1 MLVFWSDINDK
12 FLCLTL
18 LIKTYRFSWR
28 ALAAFLREKVSLFV
42 PIFNF
47 YHYKIILGVLNF
59 VYVYILG
66 SLSIVYKGKSRV
78 QSGENVSTA
87 ISSHRYYC
95 RLYIPTEHY
104 HLPGIFIR
112 TCVYNH
118 FLAFFFVRILSRNQ
132 GSDWRLSFG
141 SRGQCD
147 VIGTLN
153 AVTLDA
159 FSRMPVEVFMH
170 NFSCLWTNP
179 FLYWI
184 CRGAADWKPF
194 IYSG

>member
-1 MLVFWSDINDK
+1 M
-12 FLCLTL
+12 
-18 LIKTYRFSWR
+18 
-28 ALAAFLREKVSLFV
+28 
-42 PIFNF
+42 
-47 YHYKIILGVLNF
+47 LNF

-95 RLYIPTEHY
+95 RLYIPTKHY

-132 GSDWRLSFG
+132 GSDRRLSFG

-147 VIGTLN
+147 VKGTLN

-159 FSRMPVEVFMH
+159 FSGMPVEVFMH
-170 NFSCLWTNP
+170 NLSVNQSISLLNMSGRRRLEAIYIFWLVIFVWRLYKKFQLPFSENKFYCSKG
-179 FLYWI
+179 I
-184 CRGAADWKPF
+184 
-194 IYSG
+194 

>member
-1 MLVFWSDINDK
+1 M
-12 FLCLTL
+12 
-18 LIKTYRFSWR
+18 
-28 ALAAFLREKVSLFV
+28 
-42 PIFNF
+42 
-47 YHYKIILGVLNF
+47 LNF

-95 RLYIPTEHY
+95 RLYIPTKHY

-132 GSDWRLSFG
+132 RSDRRLSFG

-147 VIGTLN
+147 VKGTLN

-159 FSRMPVEVFMH
+159 FSGMPVEVFMH
-170 NFSCLWTNP
+170 NFSCL
-179 FLYWI
+179 
-184 CRGAADWKPF
+184 
-194 IYSG
+194 